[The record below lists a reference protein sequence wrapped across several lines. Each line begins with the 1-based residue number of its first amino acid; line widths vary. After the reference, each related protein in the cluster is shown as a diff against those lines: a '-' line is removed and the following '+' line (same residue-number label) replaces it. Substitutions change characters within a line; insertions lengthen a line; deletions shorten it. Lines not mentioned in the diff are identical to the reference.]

1 MKKLLMMLV
10 LAGCVTVAGPPRP
23 EAVRLTDRDLVLSL
37 SDGTRCTALW
47 AAAPVGRLDG
57 CGPGYGYAV
66 TVEDNPNILRQLV
79 EGIVLA
85 LGGDGILAP
94 MAEVVITD
102 ATGRDHVFV
111 SPPPVDLS
119 DD

>member
-1 MKKLLMMLV
+1 MPMKRLLPLV
-10 LAGCVTVAGPPRP
+10 LLAACAVPVADAMPRS
-23 EAVRLTDRDLVLSL
+23 VKLTDQRLELL
-37 SDGTRCTALW
+37 LADGTRCSVDW
-47 AAAPVGRLDG
+47 RKSPIGRMER

-94 MAEVVITD
+94 MAEVVITGPGGTD
-102 ATGRDHVFV
+102 MVYT
-111 SPPPVDLS
+111 SPARPE
-119 DD
+119 